1 MKNMMNLQLFAEGE
15 AAAAGPKGV
24 DVRSHFDS
32 LQRQGAEMAGRYE
45 NFDLQRELEN
55 PMFFKL
61 TGPQVG
67 LSVEDAYVAMHHRE
81 LTRAIAEGARRE
93 LSNSIRS
100 GVARPAE
107 HGRTAPAASTSST
120 SLLGIFLIS
129 PSIIATD
136 ERDRTQSA
144 VSAIRSQSPLRQIW
158 RKQTPPHSR
167 QQRISWNHRFT
178 FISGST
184 DEGVLIAALCAAEIF
199 TSSEHA

>member
-1 MKNMMNLQLFAEGE
+1 MKDMMNLQLFADGE
-15 AAAAGPKGV
+15 AAAPAAPKGV

-45 NFDLQRELEN
+45 NFNLQKELED

-107 HGRTAPAASTSST
+107 HGRTAPAATVT
-120 SLLGIFLIS
+120 TFDYRNADRAQRRAFKQEIYRAAARGEKIY
-129 PSIIATD
+129 PS
-136 ERDRTQSA
+136 R
-144 VSAIRSQSPLRQIW
+144 
-158 RKQTPPHSR
+158 
-167 QQRISWNHRFT
+167 
-178 FISGST
+178 
-184 DEGVLIAALCAAEIF
+184 
-199 TSSEHA
+199 